1 MRCLRFL
8 ALSLLM
14 ITVLNA
20 WAAPGVNWRN
30 GWQIDQSS
38 AAAPPRPAVGAD
50 APTLTLAVLS
60 LEGAGDR
67 WQARVDNRVTG
78 PVQVELRPATG
89 AAALPGLPLRTVV
102 AAGASIVVTRLQPP
116 AGTTAIRLDLTAVP
130 GDPAARPRDVAYQLP
145 FDATRIQVSQ
155 APQGGFS
162 HSDPEN
168 RDAIDFALPEGT
180 PVLAAR
186 AGTVMQVQA
195 GYQGNGQD
203 RDHDLGRANLVR
215 VLHDDGSMAVYAHLQ
230 HNGALVRPGEQVQA
244 GQRIGLS
251 GNTGYSAA
259 PHLHFAVQVNA
270 GMRLRT
276 IPARIVTPQGELRFA
291 RSMDQAGASA
301 LP

>member
-1 MRCLRFL
+1 MI
-8 ALSLLM
+8 LLLVP
-14 ITVLNA
+14 VLNA
-20 WAAPGVNWRN
+20 WAGPGVNWRT
-30 GWQIDQSS
+30 GWQLD
-38 AAAPPRPAVGAD
+38 RPAPATAAHDGLATDV
-50 APTLTLAVLS
+50 PVLAVLT
-60 LEGAGDR
+60 LEGAGER
-67 WQARVDNRVTG
+67 WQARVDNRVAG
-78 PVQVELRPATG
+78 PVQVALQP
-89 AAALPGLPLRTVV
+89 AAATPPLPGLPLQTVI
-102 AAGASIVVTRLQPP
+102 AGSASVVMTRLHPL
-116 AGTTAIRLDLTAVP
+116 AVSTAIRLDLTAVP
-130 GDPAARPRDVAYQLP
+130 GDPAARPQDVAYQLP
-145 FDATRIQVSQ
+145 FDAARIQVSQ
-155 APQGGFS
+155 APQGRFS

-215 VLHDDGSMAVYAHLQ
+215 VLHEDGSMAVYAHLQ
-230 HNGALVRPGEQVQA
+230 HNGVLVRQGEQVQA
-244 GQRIGLS
+244 GQHIGLS

-270 GMRLRT
+270 GMRLRS

-291 RSMDQAGASA
+291 RSLDDAGPSA

>member
-1 MRCLRFL
+1 M
-8 ALSLLM
+8 
-14 ITVLNA
+14 LNA
-20 WAAPGVNWRN
+20 WAGPGVNWRT
-30 GWQIDQSS
+30 GWQLD
-38 AAAPPRPAVGAD
+38 RPAPATAAHEGLATDVPVLAM
-50 APTLTLAVLS
+50 LT
-60 LEGAGDR
+60 LEGAGER
-67 WQARVDNRVTG
+67 WQARVDNRVAG
-78 PVQVELRPATG
+78 PVQVALQPAAGTPP
-89 AAALPGLPLRTVV
+89 LPGLPMQTVI
-102 AAGASIVVTRLQPP
+102 AGSASVVMTRLHPL
-116 AGTTAIRLDLTAVP
+116 AVSTAIRLDLTAVP
-130 GDPAARPRDVAYQLP
+130 GDPAARPQDVAYQLP
-145 FDATRIQVSQ
+145 FDAARIQVSQ
-155 APQGGFS
+155 APQGPYS

-215 VLHDDGSMAVYAHLQ
+215 VLHEDGSMAVYAHLQ
-230 HNGALVRPGEQVQA
+230 HNGVLVRQGDQVQA
-244 GQRIGLS
+244 GQHIGLS

-270 GMRLRT
+270 GMRLRS

-291 RSMDQAGASA
+291 RSLDDAGPSA